1 MILRN
6 AEEGRIQYRNC
17 VFIDSPPDRI
27 EKDGV
32 VIERLK
38 FDDPKKH

>member
-1 MILRN
+1 MPRKLSPLKPSLTKGER
-6 AEEGRIQYRNC
+6 Y
-17 VFIDSPPDRI
+17 SPPDRI
-27 EKDGV
+27 EKHGV